1 MTTPTEVPGGS
12 ATNPEPGGAAAIL
25 VIHGIGV
32 QRPYQ
37 TLDAFVQG
45 LAREFGIGAGQL
57 SHRLVPWSDG
67 TLTTIRMPLPAPVGS
82 AKVRTLDFY
91 EFHWAGMVVG
101 GISLAQV
108 LAWLVRT
115 ALTPLQLWSQ
125 QATVLMGIKSTE
137 SSGRAELGKLFLSEV
152 GRSLL
157 LLFTGAALVAPFL
170 YAASQPAALS
180 TAWSSISSELDSPRA
195 MATLAGFVLLTLMVI
210 AALRGAVGLAEDL
223 RAGGASEK
231 ESVRWWAK
239 ASVWTAF
246 GLMVAGLAVDRA
258 LRLDTF
264 RLIGALLSA
273 LRPLPVLLPLLA
285 AGVAVFLGRLLVSY
299 LGDVAL
305 YTTADENSAYF
316 RTRVEILGKATGLL
330 RHLCEHNGYASVYL
344 AGHSLGSVIAY
355 DAVNRY
361 VRDARSGMDQA
372 EAKEGLSRLKGLLTF
387 GSPLDAVYYLF
398 RTAVGPKEPVRAQLL
413 SSLHGF
419 RKHSSGRS
427 YGDMAL
433 APYVVPKL
441 EGCCWLNV
449 HSPMD
454 PVSRRLVFY
463 AVDRQERRLYPWS
476 PVRAHLAYWKDP
488 GFYRLV
494 REWL

>member
-1 MTTPTEVPGGS
+1 MEAHAETRAASGS
-12 ATNPEPGGAAAIL
+12 DPEPGGAAAIL
-25 VIHGIGV
+25 VIHGIGE

-45 LAREFGIGAGQL
+45 LAREFGISAGQL
-57 SHRLVPWSDG
+57 SHRLVPWSEG
-67 TLTTIRMPLPAPVGS
+67 TLTTIRMPLPKPVGS

-101 GISLAQV
+101 GISLPQV

-125 QATVLMGIKSTE
+125 QATVLIGIKSADR
-137 SSGRAELGKLFLSEV
+137 SSREDLWKLFLSEI

-157 LLFTGAALVAPFL
+157 LLAAAVLLVAPFL
-170 YAASQPAALS
+170 YAASQPEALS
-180 TAWSSISSELDSPRA
+180 NAWSKVSTELSSVRSVA
-195 MATLAGFVLLTLMVI
+195 ILAGFLLLALMVI
-210 AALRGAVGLAEDL
+210 AALRGAVGLLRDL
-223 RAGGASEK
+223 RVGGASEK

-239 ASVWTAF
+239 ASAWTAIVLLVV
-246 GLMVAGLAVDRA
+246 GYALDLA
-258 LRLDTF
+258 LRLDTL
-264 RLIGALLSA
+264 RLVGAIADA
-273 LRPLPVLLPLLA
+273 LRPLPVLAPLLA
-285 AGVAVFLGRLLVSY
+285 TGAAVFLGKLLVSY

-330 RHLCEHNGYASVYL
+330 RHLCEHDGYAAVYL

-361 VRDARSGMDQA
+361 VRDARAGTDQVEA
-372 EAKEGLSRLKGLLTF
+372 EAGLFRLKGLLTF

-398 RTAVGPKEPVRAQLL
+398 RTAVGAEEPVRAQLL

-419 RKHSSGRS
+419 RKRSSGRS
-427 YGDMAL
+427 YGPLAL
-433 APYVVPKL
+433 APYDVPKL
-441 EGCCWLNV
+441 SGCNWLNV
-449 HSPMD
+449 YSPMD

-463 AVDRQERRLYPWS
+463 AVDRQERRFYPWS
-476 PVRAHLAYWKDP
+476 PIRAHLAYWKDP
-488 GFYRLV
+488 GFYRMV

>member
-1 MTTPTEVPGGS
+1 METETKPQGTGGID
-12 ATNPEPGGAAAIL
+12 PEPGGAGAIL
-25 VIHGIGV
+25 VIHGIGE

-45 LAREFGIGAGQL
+45 LATEFGIGAGQL
-57 SHRLVPWSDG
+57 SHRLVPWSEG
-67 TLTTIRMPLPAPVGS
+67 TLTTIRMPLPEPVGS

-101 GISLAQV
+101 GISLPQV

-125 QATVLMGIKSTE
+125 QATVLMGVKSTD
-137 SSGRAELGKLFLSEV
+137 SPGRGELWKIFLSEV

-157 LLFTGAALVAPFL
+157 LLFAGAALLAPFL
-170 YAASQPAALS
+170 YAASQPEAL
-180 TAWSSISSELDSPRA
+180 TKAWSEVSTELDSVRA
-195 MATLAGFVLLTLMVI
+195 VATLGGFVLLTLMVT
-210 AALRGAVGLAEDL
+210 AALRGAVGLVKDL
-223 RAGGASEK
+223 RVGGASEK

-239 ASVWTAF
+239 ASVWTAIVLVVVGF
-246 GLMVAGLAVDRA
+246 VVDQA

-264 RLIGALLSA
+264 RLIAAILHA
-273 LRPLPVLLPLLA
+273 IRPWPIIAPLA
-285 AGVAVFLGRLLVSY
+285 ATGAAVILGRVMVSY

-316 RTRVEILGKATGLL
+316 RTRVEILGKAAALL
-330 RHLCEHNGYASVYL
+330 RHLCEHDGYATVYL

-361 VRDARSGMDQA
+361 VRDARAGADQA
-372 EAKEGLSRLKGLLTF
+372 EAEAGLARLKGLLTF

-398 RTAVGPKEPVRAQLL
+398 RTAVGAEEPVRAQLL

-419 RKHSSGRS
+419 RKRSSGRT
-427 YGDMAL
+427 YGALAL

-441 EGCCWLNV
+441 EGCTWLNV
-449 HSPMD
+449 YSPMD
-454 PVSRRLVFY
+454 PISRRLVFY